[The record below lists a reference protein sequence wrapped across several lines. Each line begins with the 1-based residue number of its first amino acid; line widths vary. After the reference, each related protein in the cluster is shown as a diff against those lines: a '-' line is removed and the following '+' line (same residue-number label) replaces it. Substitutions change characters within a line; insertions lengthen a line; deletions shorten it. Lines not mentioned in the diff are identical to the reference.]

1 MSIDLPAAW
10 DAVGQAVEAV
20 TGLNVFP
27 FVPESLAP
35 PAAVVTLD
43 TITFDNTKQ
52 RGTDRALFKVWVAV
66 GKAHDQSAQAAI
78 AGYASGAGTTSTALK
93 SAIDALGPEVR
104 CTQATIGTL
113 NEAGQEFLAA
123 IFDVDYVA

>member
-1 MSIDLPAAW
+1 MSVDLPAAW
-10 DAVGQAVEAV
+10 LAIGEAVESV

-27 FVPESLAP
+27 FVPESLTP
-35 PAAVVTLD
+35 PAAIVTLD

-78 AGYASGAGTTSTALK
+78 AGYASGAGTTSTAVK
-93 SAIDALGPEVR
+93 PAIDAIGPEVR

-113 NEAGQEFLAA
+113 NDGGLEYLAA